1 MISKEGGLCDFSSG
15 FIGRSPWREWNDT
28 HRPHPFLTSVSYRA
42 PLSAFRGV
50 RYTTIAVSFTPGTAF
65 KRTRVVLQTHAR
77 RPRLLLRTG
86 DAIGGLIILLA
97 GFLLGLGCGL
107 SASKRQRDERCPR
120 WAYSPLRWPI
130 TA

>member
-1 MISKEGGLCDFSSG
+1 MRIPQAASSADPPG
-15 FIGRSPWREWNDT
+15 ANGMTPIARIRLYQRVLPGAAECLPWREVY
-28 HRPHPFLTSVSYRA
+28 HYSSILHARHS
-42 PLSAFRGV
+42 
-50 RYTTIAVSFTPGTAF
+50 I
-65 KRTRVVLQTHAR
+65 QTHAR